1 MNIETTGRAALSPIR
16 LGIAG
21 LGLAG
26 SFMIRAAV
34 AHPRIALCAGMDPL
48 SRPREAFGQRF
59 NAPVYSDFHDL
70 CRDPSVEAI
79 YISSPHQ
86 FHATQAGESMVEGQ
100 HVLVETPVALGVR

>member
-1 MNIETTGRAALSPIR
+1 MNIETTGRAVLPPIR

-48 SRPREAFGQRF
+48 SHPREAFGIRIF
-59 NAPVYSDFHDL
+59 MNYA
-70 CRDPSVEAI
+70 
-79 YISSPHQ
+79 
-86 FHATQAGESMVEGQ
+86 ATRLLKRSTSRRPIVFTRAKRLKRWKRVSTFWSRS
-100 HVLVETPVALGVR
+100 HWL